1 MAGRQSEVRS
11 ALRRLAK
18 QPGFT
23 RRPGQEQ
30 AALLI
35 SDCIECDETA
45 MIEAPTGSGKS
56 LAALIPALVHARR
69 GGRVI
74 IATYTNVLAEQYWR
88 KDLPAAIGLFKWTDK
103 TPRIAYLVGRSRYAC
118 RLQLEE
124 RQEVPVV
131 QRFLEEARLGLDSEF
146 FACTRT
152 QQGRKIWRDV
162 SVPAACQGRECR
174 FYQECFFY
182 KARSEAR
189 EANIVITNHSVF
201 VRDLLIRDAAIKKL
215 GGEEVPPHRL
225 SNCLLGNYDFVIL
238 DEAHDLPSAVAS
250 TMGFELNQQ
259 VVGLVVST
267 VERALQDPLLNTE
280 ERRART
286 ARVRR
291 TLDKAGKAVSE
302 ALSRFEMVAHEGI
315 LKIAPESLL
324 ADFKVGQHSVGELT
338 PLLDEVVREIEQ
350 RFGSVCEALLRE
362 TISEEIPEQDVDLKH
377 YKTLGVLPNAELE
390 EIQRAYRRLA
400 LRLHP
405 EDANARMAEVNEAY
419 EALRNLDRRATHDAP
434 RKVSRVSAEGED
446 EIISNLV
453 GFIFDFIQ
461 NCRLLADPDEVS
473 LTAVSFERE
482 GGRMSLNR
490 RVVNVGE
497 RLGKWMVNGPPC
509 VMMSA
514 TMTVDGSFEF
524 LSSETGL
531 QPKHKEVL
539 PQAFDTCNASALYV
553 PPPEIVPDPAVTRFA
568 DGASAYY
575 ATVAQVVKEILEAV
589 AGRSLVLFHSRRE
602 MEEVYRRV
610 AGSSDLRIL
619 MQPSSGARGVGE
631 RFREDVAASLFAV
644 RSFWTGFDAPGE
656 TLSCV
661 IMVRIPFE
669 VPVEPEQLVRQAWYR
684 SRNLSPFR
692 EYTLPMA
699 KMMVRQGAG
708 RLLRSPADRGVICL
722 LDSRIHTR
730 TYGAEVLANLPRTH
744 CFSSIREALAHVGLS
759 PTS

>member
-35 SDCIECDETA
+35 SDCIECGETA
-45 MIEAPTGSGKS
+45 IIEAPTGSGKS

-69 GGRVI
+69 GGRVV

-124 RQEVPVV
+124 RQGVPVV

-152 QQGRKIWRDV
+152 QEDRKIWRDV

-201 VRDLLIRDAAIKKL
+201 VRDLLIRDAAIKEL
-215 GGEEVPPHRL
+215 GGEGVSPHRL
-225 SNCLLGNYDFVIL
+225 SKCLLGKYDFVIL
-238 DEAHDLPSAVAS
+238 DEAHDLPSAAAS
-250 TMGFELNQQ
+250 TIGFELNQQ
-259 VVGLVVST
+259 AVGLVVST
-267 VERALQDPLLNTE
+267 VERVLKDPLLNTE
-280 ERRART
+280 ERRAGT
-286 ARVRR
+286 AGIRR
-291 TLDKAGKAVSE
+291 ALGKAGKTVSE
-302 ALSRFEMVAHEGI
+302 ALSRFEKVAREGI
-315 LKIAPESLL
+315 LKVVPESLL

-338 PLLDEVVREIEQ
+338 SLLDEVVREIEQ

-362 TISEEIPEQDVDLKH
+362 TIK
-377 YKTLGVLPNAELE
+377 
-390 EIQRAYRRLA
+390 
-400 LRLHP
+400 
-405 EDANARMAEVNEAY
+405 
-419 EALRNLDRRATHDAP
+419 RN
-434 RKVSRVSAEGED
+434 VSSVSAEGED

-482 GGRMSLNR
+482 GGRWRMSLNR

-497 RLGKWMVNGPPC
+497 RLGKLMANGPPC

-514 TMTVDGSFEF
+514 TMTVDRSFEF

-531 QPKHKEVL
+531 RPKHKEVL

-575 ATVAQVVKEILEAV
+575 STVAQVVKEILEAV

-610 AGSSDLRIL
+610 VGSSDLRIL

-661 IMVRIPFE
+661 IMVRVPFE
-669 VPVEPEQLVRQAWYR
+669 VPVEPEQVVRHAWYR
-684 SRNLSPFR
+684 SRGLDPFR
-692 EYTLPMA
+692 EYTLPLA

-708 RLLRSPADRGVICL
+708 RLLRSREDRGVICL
-722 LDSRIHTR
+722 LDPRLHTR
-730 TYGAEVLANLPRTH
+730 AYGEEVLANLPPTR
-744 CFSSIREALAHVGLS
+744 CYASIEEALAHVGLS
-759 PTS
+759 PTSGAR